1 MTDITRFKP
10 KTVYV
15 TYIASTREKVWQALT
30 DPAFTRQYFGGFS
43 IEVEP
48 NAGGAFFLRNPNGSV
63 HMSGGVVEWSPPR
76 RFSSTWTVEG
86 MEGFNKLPPSLV
98 TYEIEQSGG
107 SVKLTMTEASDWDI
121 PDDILA
127 GGRSGWPAILSSLK
141 SVLETGKPTRCENG
155 VAAGLRRGG
164 EEGGSAEGVAEFLIL
179 RSARSGAFRRMASRS
194 EFAAILRDAASGRS
208 SG

>member
-1 MTDITRFKP
+1 MTDITKFKP

-15 TYIASTREKVWQALT
+15 TYIASTPEKVWQALT

-48 NAGGAFFLRNPNGSV
+48 KAGGAFFLRNPNGSV

-86 MEGFNKLPPSLV
+86 MEGFNELPPSLV

-141 SVLETGKPTRCENG
+141 SVLETGKPLDVKMEPPPG
-155 VAAGLRRGG
+155 FVEAVKKAVAQRAWLN
-164 EEGGSAEGVAEFLIL
+164 
-179 RSARSGAFRRMASRS
+179 
-194 EFAAILRDAASGRS
+194 S
-208 SG
+208 SS